1 MTETFSDR
9 YGYGLP
15 DAEIYIREDAPEM
28 LRGAILM
35 IVRALGMTPK
45 TMRDVICQVLLVA
58 PDRSNWSDYPNVWE
72 EVNDLMAECSWF
84 KVYDIAEALHA
95 KLAYRDPNNASTFT
109 ARLNQFFREGGI
121 GWEMQDGSIVFRGE
135 VFTESTG
142 EAVTVLT
149 ETGRTGAANE
159 IGEAIRDISRRPQP
173 DITGAIQHAMAA
185 LESTARDVTGRPN
198 RTLGRL
204 VNELDLPR
212 PLDTAVEKL
221 WGFASDRARHI
232 REAQAVDIA
241 EAELVV
247 SIACAVCTFL
257 AKQNQPGSPGFRL
270 MAIWLSI

>member
-35 IVRALGMTPK
+35 IVKALGMTPT

-58 PDRSNWSDYPNVWE
+58 PDRSNWSDYPNVWG
-72 EVNDLMAECSWF
+72 EVNDLMAECPWF
-84 KVYDIAEALHA
+84 KVYDIAEALYA
-95 KLAYRDPNNASTFT
+95 KLAYRDRNNASTF
-109 ARLNQFFREGGI
+109 ADRLNQFFRERGI
-121 GWEMQDGSIVFRGE
+121 GWEIQDGSIVFRGD

-173 DITGAIQHAMAA
+173 DVTGAIQHVMAA

-198 RTLGRL
+198 HTLGRL
-204 VNELDLPR
+204 VNELELPR

-232 REAQAVDIA
+232 RETQAVDVA

-257 AKQNQPGSPGFRL
+257 AKQNQTVSPGL
-270 MAIWLSI
+270 D